1 MLVNFQKIGILLFL
15 MLFALIGIM
24 VMIMV
29 CLGINS
35 YL

>member
-1 MLVNFQKIGILLFL
+1 MLVNFQKIGILVFL

-24 VMIMV
+24 VMFMV
-29 CLGINS
+29 CVGLNS